1 MSKIKSEIEKI
12 CDNFH
17 WRLEELELELRKKID
32 ELNERNLD
40 FSNYISDNRAEW
52 FKLIVHYM
60 TNGLTYRQAIQLIA
74 SENHFDH
81 LKLEQILS
89 AFDYQRRATELYAKI
104 YMIRTLKSADFTNKQ
119 IAKIMKIHPATVARL
134 LKCNIKM

>member
-1 MSKIKSEIEKI
+1 MSKIKSEIEEI
-12 CDNFH
+12 CNNFH

-40 FSNYISDNRAEW
+40 FECYISDNRAEW
-52 FKLIVHYM
+52 FKLIVRYM
-60 TNGLTYRQAIQLIA
+60 TSGLTYRQAIQLIA

-81 LKLEQILS
+81 LKFEQILS

-104 YMIRTLKSADFTNKQ
+104 YMIKTLKKDDFTNKK
-119 IAKIMKIHPATVARL
+119 IAEIMKISTATVARL
-134 LKCNIKM
+134 LKCNIKI